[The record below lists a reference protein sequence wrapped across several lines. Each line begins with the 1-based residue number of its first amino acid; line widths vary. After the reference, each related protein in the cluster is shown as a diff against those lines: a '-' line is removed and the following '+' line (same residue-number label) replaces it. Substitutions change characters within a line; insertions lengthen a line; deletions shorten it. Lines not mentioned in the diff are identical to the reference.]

1 MTRTLPQIH
10 YSHPEETDLSNGST
24 SAVQEGINV
33 SCVAM
38 IDQPIRPT
46 LPEQLPLMDF
56 HEGV

>member
-1 MTRTLPQIH
+1 MTRILPQIH

-24 SAVQEGINV
+24 SAVLEGINV

-46 LPEQLPLMDF
+46 LPEQLPPMDF
-56 HEGV
+56 HEGM